1 MPTPQLDL
9 AIPQGTKV
17 VQPVL
22 VTQNGVSVPLPVGTN
37 AKMQIRSQRDSTT
50 VLAELSTANGRIL
63 VDTVLAKVTIVFAS
77 AFTAGFDFERGVYDL
92 DLIYP
97 DNEKERIVE
106 GKVYVFTS
114 VTQ

>member
-1 MPTPQLDL
+1 MPVPQLDL
-9 AIPQGTKV
+9 AVPKGTKV

-22 VTQNGVSVPLPVGTN
+22 VTTNGLSVPLPNGTK
-37 AKMQIRSQRDSTT
+37 AKMQIRTSRLSS
-50 VLAELSTANGRIL
+50 VVKAELSSDNGRL
-63 VDTVLAKVTIVFAS
+63 VVDAATAKVTITLVS
-77 AFTAGFDFERGVYDL
+77 AFTATFDFERGVYDL

-106 GKVYVFTS
+106 GKVYVFPA